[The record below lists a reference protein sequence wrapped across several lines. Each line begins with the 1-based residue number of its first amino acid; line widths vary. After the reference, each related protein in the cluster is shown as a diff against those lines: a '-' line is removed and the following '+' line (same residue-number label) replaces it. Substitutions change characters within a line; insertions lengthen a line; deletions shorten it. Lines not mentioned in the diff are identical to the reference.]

1 MKTIGGSLYRLF
13 LIASACNLVQ
23 PMRVPERFS
32 GGMGAEDSYVRPNF
46 GVVWVVGD
54 ETRC

>member
-23 PMRVPERFS
+23 PVRVPERFS

-54 ETRC
+54 ETRH